1 MSELQVSLDD
11 RSGALTVRMCR
22 HEARNSLTFEMAGE
36 IASTLRNVGPDVRC
50 VVISSE
56 GTVFCAGIDLK
67 LVRPLLGRPETPEL
81 LRTRIY
87 GNVQELIRSIW
98 ACPVPVIARL
108 QGPALGVGADMA
120 LACDVRIA
128 SVAAGL
134 EETWIHLG
142 AVSAL
147 GGAFVLRNLIGRGR
161 ALDVLLTGTRL
172 DSGTCSDLGL
182 FEKVVA
188 PDELDATVDAYTAML
203 GERDADA
210 VRATVDLVR
219 DQELRDSVDRA
230 LERALEH
237 QLRLM
242 TRPLASDLNAQKVA
256 GFSQNAR

>member
-1 MSELQVSLDD
+1 
-11 RSGALTVRMCR
+11 
-22 HEARNSLTFEMAGE
+22 MAGE
-36 IASTLRNVGPDVRC
+36 IASTLRNIASDVRC

-67 LVRPLLGRPETPEL
+67 LVRPLLGRPDTPEL
-81 LRTRIY
+81 LRTQIY

-98 ACPVPVIARL
+98 ACPVPVIACL

-120 LACDVRIA
+120 LACDIRIA
-128 SVAAGL
+128 SESASL

-142 AVSAL
+142 AISAL

-161 ALDVLLTGTRL
+161 ALDVLLTGARL
-172 DSGTCSDLGL
+172 DARTCFELGI

-188 PDELDATVDAYTAML
+188 HSELDEAVDSYTEMVSD
-203 GERDADA
+203 RDPEA

-230 LERALEH
+230 LENALEH

-242 TRPLASDLNAQKVA
+242 TRPLASDFNARKVA
-256 GFSQNAR
+256 GFSQPSD